1 MKSYLGLGKATLD
14 KKKKKMREV
23 GVQCVLLS
31 GEQQES
37 ILGPIKLETEGT
49 VCVLG

>member
-14 KKKKKMREV
+14 KKKKMREV